1 MKNTVA
7 TPLGGYPECVP
18 GPSETI
24 GVISCGPRWDSGRM
38 ERFDGART
46 PFVRVPAVVLA
57 GIFQVRIHSRC
68 VPLLRLLG
76 NGWAAFF
83 VTKLLGAGSTR
94 STDTVDG
101 QWPDGLI
108 MPQARDRAPVHNFA
122 DTSFGFCSGV
132 SSLVE

>member
-101 QWPDGLI
+101 QWPRWLDY
-108 MPQARDRAPVHNFA
+108 APGAGPSAGTQFRRY
-122 DTSFGFCSGV
+122 FLWF
-132 SSLVE
+132 LQRR

>member
-1 MKNTVA
+1 
-7 TPLGGYPECVP
+7 
-18 GPSETI
+18 
-24 GVISCGPRWDSGRM
+24 M

-83 VTKLLGAGSTR
+83 VTNSLVQDQPDQPTLSMGNG
-94 STDTVDG
+94 
-101 QWPDGLI
+101 PDGLI